1 MSVLQRQRRD
11 VTRQPVDADAA
22 GDAHQRGNNVAM
34 LGDIDLLAQQQ
45 PRIEIADVQRS
56 PGKRLDQ
63 MVLHRAE
70 PVLAAEIRGNT
81 SSNGIEFPAPLGAAV
96 NLARVS
102 SRSLPRRRPL
112 LLTVIWTGSSDIPR

>member
-1 MSVLQRQRRD
+1 
-11 VTRQPVDADAA
+11 
-22 GDAHQRGNNVAM
+22 
-34 LGDIDLLAQQQ
+34 
-45 PRIEIADVQRS
+45 
-56 PGKRLDQ
+56 